1 MTSAAL
7 TVVEEGRQLSYTFDD
22 LMAYH
27 GGGFPGGVA
36 HGFKVMQR
44 ALPLLCP
51 EGAPERREIR
61 VRTSFTGP
69 GARDAFEIVTRALTE
84 ERYVV
89 DPDLARPE
97 RGRTLERYVFRLSY
111 RDQSVTVMIRDGY
124 VDDEFIALSR
134 QESRTPEE
142 GDRLTLHKQEMTK
155 RLLAHPAPDVY
166 DAEPSLHVMT
176 APLRS

>member
-97 RGRTLERYVFRLSY
+97 RGRTLERYVFELSY
-111 RDQSVTVMIRDGY
+111 RERAVTLIIRDGI
-124 VDDEFIALSR
+124 VRDEFIELAR
-134 QESRTPEE
+134 MENRTAEQ
-142 GDRLTLHKQEMTK
+142 DARLEILKQDMAD
-155 RLLAHPAPDVY
+155 RLLARSASEAYDV
-166 DAEPSLHVMT
+166 AEAT
-176 APLRS
+176 